1 MINGAVSLPN
11 KMALMELLFDLVCFV
26 VVFFFRFFLF
36 LFFQRG
42 TIKNQL
48 RHFN

>member
-26 VVFFFRFFLF
+26 VSFSPPFFFIFPK
-36 LFFQRG
+36 G
-42 TIKNQL
+42 NY
-48 RHFN
+48 